1 MEGQDTVFKCVKCDL
16 EIANCGNKKHLKKPN
31 RKWDH
36 CPYIATKISTLK
48 PHMEK
53 NMVVLLIVKLM
64 TLLQVMGS
72 IEKTC

>member
-1 MEGQDTVFKCVKCDL
+1 M
-16 EIANCGNKKHLKKPN
+16 KKHLKKPN
-31 RKWDH
+31 RKCDH

-53 NMVVLLIVKLM
+53 EHGGFLIVKLV

-72 IEKTC
+72 IEKTLIQLLNFRKLP